1 MPYTNRSTSPRQP
14 ELLDM
19 QEDISQEETEA
30 PLLTT
35 YTEEDLKELNRR
47 EALLNKSN
55 ALNASRQ

>member
-1 MPYTNRSTSPRQP
+1 MPYTKSSTYSRQP
-14 ELLDM
+14 ELLDKR
-19 QEDISQEETEA
+19 EDISEEETEA